1 MALQGKLNK
10 ENESNSYKT
19 TFEKAYFRADDV
31 FIDLSNNRVRAHIRG
46 YAEEYA
52 RHNNATGVYKKVVYV
67 PIKKFEKVLCT
78 KDKILEVVYTYLKTL
93 DEFKDLKDH
102 KIKYKGKIDF
112 VEPSEN
118 EEEEIKVGVSEEIL
132 EQI

>member
-10 ENESNSYKT
+10 ENKSNSYKT

-31 FIDLSNNRVRAHIRG
+31 FIDLSNDRVRAHIRA

-52 RHNNATGVYKKVVYV
+52 RHNKATGVYKKVVYV
-67 PIKKFEKVLCT
+67 PLKKFEKVLCT

-102 KIKYKGKIDF
+102 KIKYKGKID
-112 VEPSEN
+112 VEPEN
-118 EEEEIKVGVSEEIL
+118 DEEVKIGVSEEIL

>member
-10 ENESNSYKT
+10 ENKSNSYKT

-67 PIKKFEKVLCT
+67 PLKNFEKVLCT
-78 KDKILEVVYTYLKTL
+78 KGNILEVVYTYLKTL
-93 DEFKDLKDH
+93 DEFKHLKDH
-102 KIKYKGKIDF
+102 KIKYKGKIDI
-112 VEPSEN
+112 EPEN
-118 EEEEIKVGVSEEIL
+118 DDEIKSVVSEEIL